1 MSNKVIFF
9 DVDGTL
15 INFGGEF
22 PESAK
27 RALRMAKENG
37 HQIIL
42 CTGRSKCQIEERLL
56 EFGFD
61 GFVSAAGANVTY
73 HHREIYA
80 NYMSEQQLTKLLDFM
95 ETNQMI
101 YMLQCTDK
109 VVGTTECF
117 EAMHENF
124 KERLKGKV
132 PENIT
137 KIFEHELKDD
147 NLREN
152 IKQYW
157 NAEKIC
163 YYKAGLSLGQIREML
178 GEDYYV
184 TAMSFKNENES
195 SGEIAVGGIT
205 KAVGMEKLINY
216 LGITREDTVAFG
228 DGPND
233 FEMIEYAG
241 IGVAMGNASEDLKA
255 IADFVTTDITNDG
268 IYNGMKELN
277 LI

>member
-80 NYMSEQQLTKLLDFM
+80 NHMSEQQLTKLLDFM

-178 GEDYYV
+178 GEDYYI

>member
-80 NYMSEQQLTKLLDFM
+80 NHMSEQQLTKLLDFM